1 MELNVIKAIIFF
13 VSLALS
19 IFFFGRLVSWAV
31 HNISDTKKVTN
42 SDIAIAN
49 WAMIVACVGWTIL
62 YYSSLQQ

>member
-19 IFFFGRLVSWAV
+19 IFFFGKLVSWAV
-31 HNISDTKKVTN
+31 HKISNTDKLT
-42 SDIAIAN
+42 DIAMAN
-49 WAMIVACVGWTIL
+49 WAMILACIGWTIL